1 MGKEEHFMKKSVV
14 TVLTC
19 IFLLSVGSA
28 TVLAQASE
36 PEKTQVDSKLGFI
49 DSLQI
54 LNGTEDGKEQIAEVE
69 KFIEDKQNEYDSRRL
84 DLERQTEQF
93 EAQQRTLNAQTRL
106 EMQQKIEEDD
116 RVLRRFQ
123 EDTQVEID
131 RMRNAILERLSEQI
145 QVVIDEFAQDQ
156 QLGMIFMRDESQI
169 YVDPALDFTQDIIR
183 IYNQRYPVTEAE
195 SSSNTT
201 SPAQP

>member
-1 MGKEEHFMKKSVV
+1 MKKSVV

-28 TVLAQASE
+28 TALAQASE

-131 RMRNAILERLSEQI
+131 RMRNAILARLSEQI

>member
-1 MGKEEHFMKKSVV
+1 MKRSVV
-14 TVLTC
+14 AVLTC
-19 IFLLSVGSA
+19 LFLLSVGSA
-28 TVLAQASE
+28 PAVAQTSE
-36 PEKTQVDSKLGFI
+36 PEQAQVEQKLGFI

-69 KFIEDKQNEYDSRRL
+69 QFIADKQNEYDSRRQ

-106 EMQQKIEEDD
+106 EMQRKIEEDD
-116 RVLRRFQ
+116 RLLRRFQ

-131 RMRNAILERLSEQI
+131 RMRNVILGRLSEQI
-145 QVVIDEFAQDQ
+145 QVVIDEFARDQ

-183 IYNQRYPVTEAE
+183 IYNQRYPVTESE
-195 SSSNTT
+195 SSANPT

>member
-1 MGKEEHFMKKSVV
+1 MKKSVV

-106 EMQQKIEEDD
+106 EMQRKIEEDD
-116 RVLRRFQ
+116 R
-123 EDTQVEID
+123 I
-131 RMRNAILERLSEQI
+131 
-145 QVVIDEFAQDQ
+145 
-156 QLGMIFMRDESQI
+156 
-169 YVDPALDFTQDIIR
+169 
-183 IYNQRYPVTEAE
+183 
-195 SSSNTT
+195 
-201 SPAQP
+201 

>member
-1 MGKEEHFMKKSVV
+1 M
-14 TVLTC
+14 
-19 IFLLSVGSA
+19 
-28 TVLAQASE
+28 AQTSE
-36 PEKTQVDSKLGFI
+36 PEKVQADPKIGFI
-49 DSLQI
+49 NSLQV
-54 LNGTEDGKEQIAEVE
+54 LNGTEDGKEQILEVE
-69 KFIEDKQNEYDSRRL
+69 QFIEEKQQEYDSRRQ

-106 EMQQKIEEDD
+106 EMQRKIEEDD

-145 QVVIDEFAQDQ
+145 QVVIDEFARDQ
-156 QLGMIFMRDESQI
+156 QLGMLFLRDESHI

-183 IYNQRYPVTEAE
+183 LYNQRYPVTESE
-195 SSSNTT
+195 SSANTT

>member
-1 MGKEEHFMKKSVV
+1 M
-14 TVLTC
+14 
-19 IFLLSVGSA
+19 
-28 TVLAQASE
+28 
-36 PEKTQVDSKLGFI
+36 
-49 DSLQI
+49 
-54 LNGTEDGKEQIAEVE
+54 
-69 KFIEDKQNEYDSRRL
+69 
-84 DLERQTEQF
+84 
-93 EAQQRTLNAQTRL
+93 
-106 EMQQKIEEDD
+106 
-116 RVLRRFQ
+116 
-123 EDTQVEID
+123 EID

>member
-1 MGKEEHFMKKSVV
+1 MKKSVV

>member
-1 MGKEEHFMKKSVV
+1 MKKSVV

-28 TVLAQASE
+28 TALAQASE

-131 RMRNAILERLSEQI
+131 RMRNAILARLSEQI

-201 SPAQP
+201 SQAQP